1 MADEAV
7 RRGAW
12 AGLVAGLATAAAMYL
27 AAALVGLRTL
37 PEALQQPVLATMPG
51 PVFGFLI
58 DNLQHAGKVLEE
70 AGLLVVMVLALS
82 ALGIAAGVVAQ
93 RRRLPRTGLL
103 AGATGWLIVTL
114 LLLPVAGDGFLGL
127 RGGLTEPLGWAVV
140 FAIYALVW
148 EAVWSPPRASE
159 ASEPDLGR
167 RRLVTA
173 LPAGLALGSLALVG
187 VLKVPGWVRDVT
199 SPPEAGLSGPVPE
212 ITPVAN
218 FYVVSKNFSD
228 PVVSASDWSLRV
240 AGLVDRTLRL
250 DYAQL
255 RGLPSTTQTA
265 TLECVSND
273 VGGNLLSTGSFT
285 GVPLR
290 DLLIMASPLSKATA
304 VTFKARDGFTESAT
318 LKMVMDDPTI
328 LVAYNLGG
336 SPLPDKHGFPARILI
351 PGHYGMRGPKW
362 LEEISLT
369 DSDSGGYWEGQGWDH
384 QAVVKTTA
392 RFDSPRADAFL
403 PSAPLEL
410 AGVAFAGV
418 RGVQAVEWSADGGR
432 TWSAAELKPPL
443 SPLTWTLWRST
454 WTPPREGAYALQ
466 VRARDG
472 HGDLQ
477 TSQVAPSFPNGATGY
492 HTIHVTI
499 SKQ

>member
-1 MADEAV
+1 
-7 RRGAW
+7 
-12 AGLVAGLATAAAMYL
+12 MYL

-103 AGATGWLIVTL
+103 AGATGWLVVTL

>member
-1 MADEAV
+1 MADESV
-7 RRGAW
+7 RRGAF
-12 AGLVAGLATAAAMYL
+12 AGLVAGLATAAAMYV

-70 AGLLVVMVLALS
+70 AGLLVVMVIALS
-82 ALGIAAGVVAQ
+82 ALGIAAGVVAE

-103 AGATGWLIVTL
+103 AGAAGWLIVTL

-127 RGGLTEPLGWAVV
+127 RGGLTEPLGWAAL
-140 FAIYALVW
+140 FTIYALVW
-148 EAVWSPPRASE
+148 EAIWSPRR

-173 LPAGLALGSLALVG
+173 LSAGIALGSLALLG
-187 VLKVPGWVRDVT
+187 VLKVPAWIRDVT

-240 AGLVDRTLRL
+240 GGLVDHALRL
-250 DYAQL
+250 DYTQL
-255 RGLPSTTQTA
+255 RQLPSTTTETV

-273 VGGNLLSTGSFT
+273 VGGNLMSTGTFT
-285 GVPLR
+285 GVALR
-290 DLLIMASPLSKATA
+290 DLLVMASPQAKATA
-304 VTFKARDGFTESAT
+304 VTFRARDGFTESAT
-318 LKMVMDDPTI
+318 LKMVMEDPTI
-328 LVAYNLGG
+328 LVAYNLG
-336 SPLPDKHGFPARILI
+336 SRPLPDKHGFPARILI

-392 RFDSPRADAFL
+392 RFDSPRGDAIVSL
-403 PSAPLEL
+403 GAVEL

-418 RGVQAVEWSADGGR
+418 RGVQAVEWTADGGR
-432 TWSAAELKPPL
+432 TWSPAELNPPL
-443 SPLTWTLWRST
+443 SPLTWTLWRAT
-454 WTPPREGAYALQ
+454 WTPPREGAYTLQ

-472 HGDLQ
+472 RGELQ

-492 HTIHVTI
+492 HIIHVTI

>member
-1 MADEAV
+1 MAGEGV

-12 AGLVAGLATAAAMYL
+12 AGLVAGLVTAAAMYL
-27 AAALVGLRTL
+27 AAALIGLRTL
-37 PEALQQPVLATMPG
+37 PEALQQPVLAIMPG

-58 DNLQHAGKVLEE
+58 DNLQHAGKVVEE
-70 AGLLVVMVLALS
+70 AGLLVVMVLALA
-82 ALGIAAGVVAQ
+82 ALGVAAGVVAQ

-103 AGATGWLIVTL
+103 AGAAGWLIVTL
-114 LLLPVAGDGFLGL
+114 LLLPLTGDGFLGL
-127 RGGLTEPLGWAVV
+127 RGGLTAPLGWAVV

-148 EAVWSPPRASE
+148 ESVWSSAPPR
-159 ASEPDLGR
+159 EPDLGR

-173 LPAGLALGSLALVG
+173 LPVGLALGSLALLG
-187 VLKVPGWVRDVT
+187 VLKVPAWIRDVA

-228 PVVSASDWSLRV
+228 PVVPASGWSLRV
-240 AGLVDRTLRL
+240 GGLVERPLRM
-250 DYAQL
+250 DYSQL
-255 RGLPSTTQTA
+255 RQLPSTTETA

-273 VGGNLLSTGSFT
+273 VGGNLMSTGSFT

-290 DLLIMASPLSKATA
+290 DLLVMASPLSKATA

-318 LKMVMDDPTI
+318 LRMVMDDPTI
-328 LVAYNLGG
+328 LVAYNLAGH
-336 SPLPDKHGFPARILI
+336 PLTDKHGFPARILI

-362 LEEISLT
+362 LEEINLT

-384 QAVVKTTA
+384 QALVKTTA

-403 PSAPLEL
+403 PSGPLEL

-418 RGVQAVEWSADGGR
+418 RGVQAVEWTADGGK
-432 TWSAAELKPPL
+432 TWSVADLKSPL
-443 SPLTWTLWRST
+443 SPLTWTLWRAS
-454 WTPPREGAYALQ
+454 WTPPHEGAYTLQ

-472 HGDLQ
+472 HGDWQ
-477 TSQVAPSFPNGATGY
+477 TSQIAPSFPNGATGY
-492 HTIHVTI
+492 HTIQVTI